1 MLSLWRGSAA
11 LFLVLAATMAH
22 PHDTWLS
29 GPAAATAGAPMRFDL
44 TSSGAFPAPE
54 HAIEKPRVARSSC
67 RVGGQDVALAVGAR
81 GKQTLRLSASP
92 ASAGVATCGLSLGPR
107 TLDLK
112 PADVAHYLEEIGA
125 SSTVGPKWEALPA
138 PRKWR
143 ETYVKHAKAFTR
155 VGDGAD
161 DASAQR
167 TVDNERG
174 GALPRRADDAS
185 GWREPLGL
193 GLEIVPLADPTH
205 LRPGATL
212 EVRLLKAGQPLAG
225 LAVRATH
232 QGKPA
237 SFATTDADGRAS
249 FVLDVPGPWLLAA
262 TELRPS
268 AARPGEWESDFT
280 TLYLE
285 VAK

>member
-1 MLSLWRGSAA
+1 M
-11 LFLVLAATMAH
+11 
-22 PHDTWLS
+22 
-29 GPAAATAGAPMRFDL
+29 
-44 TSSGAFPAPE
+44 
-54 HAIEKPRVARSSC
+54 
-67 RVGGQDVALAVGAR
+67 GAR
-81 GKQTLRLSASP
+81 GKQALRLSADP
-92 ASAGVATCGLSLGPR
+92 PSAGVAACGLSLGPR

-125 SSTVGPKWEALPA
+125 SSTVGPMWEALPA

-161 DASAQR
+161 HS
-167 TVDNERG
+167 
-174 GALPRRADDAS
+174 
-185 GWREPLGL
+185 WREPIGL
-193 GLEIVPLADPTH
+193 GLEIVPLADPTR
-205 LRPGATL
+205 LRPGQTL
-212 EVRLLKAGQPLAG
+212 EVGLLKGGQPLAG

-237 SFATTDADGRAS
+237 VFATTDADGRAS
-249 FVLDVPGPWLLAA
+249 FRLDAPGPWLLAA